1 MTARKIL
8 LDTGV
13 IVAALNDRD
22 PDHVRV
28 VDWLRPTRAQWF
40 TSEGVL
46 VEATHLLRK
55 VRQPVQRVVQ
65 FAAALRCDL
74 VAVTPA
80 RLARAVELVEEH
92 PHLRLDL
99 VDALLGAASE
109 ELRIDELASLDRRDS
124 LSLRRRGRPSFT
136 VWPAP

>member
-1 MTARKIL
+1 MSARRIL

-22 PDHVRV
+22 PDHARV
-28 VDWLRPTRAQWF
+28 VEWMRPTRAQWL
-40 TSEGVL
+40 TVEGVL

-55 VRQPVQRVVQ
+55 VRQPIQRVLQ
-65 FAAALRCDL
+65 FTSALRCEL
-74 VAVTPA
+74 IPLTPA
-80 RLARAVELVEEH
+80 RLARALEIVEEH

-109 ELRIDELASLDRRDS
+109 ELRVDELASLDRRDS
-124 LSLRRRGRPSFT
+124 LALRRRGRPPFI
-136 VWPAP
+136 VWPEP